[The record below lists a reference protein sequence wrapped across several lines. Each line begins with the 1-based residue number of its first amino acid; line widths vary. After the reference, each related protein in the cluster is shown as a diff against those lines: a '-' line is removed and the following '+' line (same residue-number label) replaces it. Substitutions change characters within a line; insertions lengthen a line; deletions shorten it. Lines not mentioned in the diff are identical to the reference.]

1 MVAAVSVKSS
11 AGSLSVVVGD
21 VETADL
27 VLVVVDL
34 GTGLTCRCDLC
45 GGRYGGFLFLYILIQ
60 IIVTAAKHHK
70 EACADRDQL
79 AG

>member
-34 GTGLTCRCDLC
+34 GTGLTCIAD
-45 GGRYGGFLFLYILIQ
+45 
-60 IIVTAAKHHK
+60 VT
-70 EACADRDQL
+70 CVV
-79 AG
+79 AGTAVSCSCIS